1 MLEQNV
7 LRRTSRHL
15 QNRVYSGRRVQKVLL
30 HPEYIW
36 SISII
41 WSNFHNS
48 MLGQDEMYLKFQL
61 VKASLSI
68 LPYVS

>member
-7 LRRTSRHL
+7 LRRTRHL
-15 QNRVYSGRRVQKVLL
+15 QNRAYSGRRVQKVL

-48 MLGQDEMYLKFQL
+48 MLGQDGMYLKVQP
-61 VKASLSI
+61 VKAYLSI
-68 LPYVS
+68 LPNVS

>member
-7 LRRTSRHL
+7 LRRTRHL
-15 QNRVYSGRRVQKVLL
+15 QNRVYSGCWVHKVL

-48 MLGQDEMYLKFQL
+48 MLGQDGMCLKVQP
-61 VKASLSI
+61 VKAHLSI
-68 LPYVS
+68 LPHVS